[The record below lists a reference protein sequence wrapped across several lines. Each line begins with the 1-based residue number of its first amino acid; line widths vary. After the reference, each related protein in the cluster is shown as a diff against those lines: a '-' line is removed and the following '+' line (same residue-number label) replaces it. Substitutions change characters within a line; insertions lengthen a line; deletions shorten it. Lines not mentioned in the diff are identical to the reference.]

1 MYIREKAITEE
12 LIENVNIEFYNFLRR
27 KSIEEIIRFFRMSP
41 EVEFIYHVDKG
52 KIKKIFSETPY
63 LDIDKEDIL
72 LFVKNNKKRG
82 VISSN
87 LYLFLLKKDDKI
99 YAFIRGMP
107 FIINSSNKVFTIRMI
122 IIFVWGLTFLFLITI
137 ILRPF
142 RYIKEFSYDKVF
154 EGILDKKTIES
165 IKRKEMEK
173 ELIFLGHTSSI
184 LVHEINNITASLLTT
199 IKLIKLESE
208 NREIE
213 DILHKIENKIFELKT
228 LLNEYTSLMKG
239 ERIELK
245 TANIR
250 ELIEKSVKDIEKLIE
265 LQDKRIKINTVLK
278 DINVRCSPL
287 LTQKAFYNILKNSFE
302 AIGKEGEIKI
312 KTEIKKKKLII
323 AFEDSGK
330 GMPPDEIEKV
340 FVPFY
345 TTKSNSLGIGLSMVY
360 YLFRLQNW
368 DIKITSETG
377 KGTVVNVIIPYE
389 E

>member
-1 MYIREKAITEE
+1 MYIREKVITEE
-12 LIENVNIEFYNFLRR
+12 LIENMNIEFYNFLKS

-41 EVEFIYHVDKG
+41 EVEFIYQVDKG
-52 KIKKIFSETPY
+52 KIKKIFSESPY
-63 LDIDKEDIL
+63 LDIDKEGIL
-72 LFVKNNKKRG
+72 SFVKNKKERG
-82 VISSN
+82 FISSN
-87 LYLFLLKKDDKI
+87 LYLFLLKRNGKL

-107 FIINSSNKVFTIRMI
+107 FIINESYKVFTIRMV

-142 RYIKEFSYDKVF
+142 RYIKELSYNKVF
-154 EGILDKKTIES
+154 EGILDRKTLES
-165 IKRKEMEK
+165 IKKKEMEK
-173 ELIFLGHTSSI
+173 DLIFLGHTSSI

-208 NREIE
+208 NKEIE
-213 DILHKIENKIFELKT
+213 NILYKIENKIFELKT

-265 LQDKRIKINTVLK
+265 LQGKKIKISMMLK
-278 DINVRCSPL
+278 DINIRCSPL

-302 AIGKEGEIKI
+302 AIEKEGEIKI
-312 KTEIKKKKLII
+312 RTEIKKKKLII
-323 AFEDSGK
+323 TFEDSGK
-330 GMPPDEIEKV
+330 GIPSDEIEKI
-340 FVPFY
+340 FIPFY

-368 DIKITSETG
+368 DIKIVSETG
-377 KGTVVNVIIPYE
+377 KRTEVNVIIPYE
-389 E
+389 G